1 MLIRIKASALR
12 QTEWWEYAIRFVFG
26 GLTTVLAG
34 LVANY
39 FGPAVGGLFL
49 AFPAIFCASATLVE
63 RHERNRKQKLG
74 LQGHQRGL
82 SAAAL
87 DAVGASLGSFGL
99 VGFGA
104 VIWLAGPTAPVV
116 SLVLAF
122 AGWAAV
128 SLVLWWM
135 RRRMRLTRDRRH
147 QDEQTRDAR
156 R

>member
-1 MLIRIKASALR
+1 MLVRIKTSALH
-12 QTEWWEYAIRFVFG
+12 QTEWWEYAIRFAFG

-39 FGPAVGGLFL
+39 FGPAIGGLFL

-63 RHERNRKQKLG
+63 RHERNRKQNLG

-104 VIWLAGPTAPVV
+104 VIWLAGPAAPVK

-122 AGWAAV
+122 VAWGV
-128 SLVLWWM
+128 ISLILWWM
-135 RRRMRLTRDRRH
+135 RRRVRLTRDRRH
-147 QDEQTRDAR
+147 QDELMGDAR

>member
-1 MLIRIKASALR
+1 MLVRIKASALR
-12 QTEWWEYAIRFVFG
+12 QTEWWEYTIRFAFG
-26 GLTTVLAG
+26 GLTTALAG

-39 FGPAVGGLFL
+39 FGPAIGGLFL

-63 RHERNRKQKLG
+63 RHERNRKQELG
-74 LQGHQRGL
+74 LQGHHRGL

-104 VIWLAGPTAPVV
+104 VIWLVGPAAAVT

-122 AGWAAV
+122 VAWAAI
-128 SLVLWWM
+128 SLILWWM
-135 RRRMRLTRDRRH
+135 HRRMRLTRDRRH
-147 QDEQTRDAR
+147 QGDAPG
-156 R
+156 

>member
-34 LVANY
+34 LVGNY
-39 FGPAVGGLFL
+39 LGPAIGGLFL

-74 LQGHQRGL
+74 LQGHRRGL

-104 VIWLAGPTAPVV
+104 VIWLVGPAAPGT

-122 AGWAAV
+122 AGWAAI
-128 SLVLWWM
+128 SLILWWM
-135 RRRMRLTRDRRH
+135 RRHVRRVPS
-147 QDEQTRDAR
+147 R
-156 R
+156 RTDGGR